1 MKTTNNKR
9 VWFVTGASSGFG
21 KELVNEIT
29 TRGDIAVATFRKENQ
44 AQEFTNLDAGKL
56 GVVVDVTQ
64 SDQIKVGVSTT
75 IDHFGKIDIL
85 VNNAGYG
92 SIGSIEEVSEVEVRR
107 QMDIN
112 LIGPVNL
119 IKAVLPFMRKEHSGH
134 IINIT
139 SVGGVIGFTASGIY
153 NASKFALFALEGIG
167 HSLVKQVEHLGIK
180 VTNVEPGPFRTNW
193 AGASASYEDTKIED
207 YKASV
212 GENLAWMKSIDGNQP
227 GDPAKA
233 AKAIF
238 EMTHLDN
245 PPLLF
250 PLGEYAYQAL
260 EEHYQFAL
268 KNLKDMAYLGRP
280 TDFPVEAVV

>member
-1 MKTTNNKR
+1 METANNKR

-29 TRGDIAVATFRKENQ
+29 TRGEIAVATFRKENQ
-44 AQEFTNLDAGKL
+44 AQEFTNLDEGKL

-64 SDQIKVGVSTT
+64 NNQIKTGIETA
-75 IDHFGKIDIL
+75 IAHFGKIDIL

-92 SIGSIEEVSEVEVRR
+92 SIGSIEEVSEDEVRR

-112 LIGPVNL
+112 LISPVNL
-119 IKAVLPFMRKEHSGH
+119 IKAVLPFMRKERSGH

-153 NASKFALFALEGIG
+153 NASKFALEGIG
-167 HSLVKQVEHLGIK
+167 HSLVQQVKHLGIK

-212 GENLAWMKSIDGNQP
+212 GENLAWMKSINGKQA
-227 GDPAKA
+227 GDPTKA
-233 AKAIF
+233 AKAIY
-238 EMTHLDN
+238 EMSHLDN

-250 PLGEYAYQAL
+250 PLGEYAYQVL

-268 KNLKDMAYLGRP
+268 QNLKDVAYLGRP
-280 TDFPVEAVV
+280 TDFLVEAVL